1 VEAVTVQLSNIQ
13 SHENTK
19 FTLKPGLNFILA
31 EDNNVGKSTIFK
43 VLTAVAKAP
52 RVSVPKL
59 RALMRVGCLSAYAA
73 FAYSDGQVVAW
84 LKRENEKATPKM
96 FFEHTFDDGSVM
108 RGMSC
113 PTSLLDALGIV
124 LDEDGEVI
132 NFNDADSVQ
141 LISKVSTEADKVLT
155 HVILDA
161 RVELIKDN
169 MVKFYRELESDERIV
184 GARLEEAQAQVKK
197 LDYNPLVDEFFNQE
211 DELYALC
218 RACDTLECI
227 GHFEFLG
234 RPGIDEAAQFVDEYR
249 PIVQLISD
257 LSEVDFDLLGKD
269 LSIGDDLIMC
279 ASILRK
285 FADIDWD
292 MLAGN
297 AFTRANLE
305 NMRKMRSCILK
316 LRDAVEAI
324 NRLEKLQR
332 ECAKKE
338 QELASLKRE
347 LEKLMPTVECPVKG
361 KVLYSDEGCVPCSD

>member
-1 VEAVTVQLSNIQ
+1 METVTIQLSNIQ

-52 RVSVPKL
+52 KVSIPKL
-59 RALMRVGCLSAYAA
+59 KALMRVGCLSAYAA
-73 FAYSDGQVVAW
+73 FTYSDGQVIAW
-84 LKRENEKATPKM
+84 FKRESEDATPKM
-96 FFEHTFDDGSVM
+96 FFEHTFDDGSIT
-108 RGMSC
+108 RGMAC

-124 LDEDGEVI
+124 LDEENEVI

-161 RVELIKDN
+161 HVELIKDN
-169 MVKFYRELESDERIV
+169 LGRFYRELESDERVI

-218 RACDTLECI
+218 RACDILEPI
-227 GHFEFLG
+227 GHLEFLG
-234 RPGIDEAAQFVDEYR
+234 KSEVEEAAQFIEESR
-249 PIVQLISD
+249 PIVQFIKD
-257 LSEVDFDLLGKD
+257 LSEVDFELLERGVVVE
-269 LSIGDDLIMC
+269 DDLMMC

-285 FADIDWD
+285 FEGIDWD
-292 MLAGN
+292 ALVGN
-297 AFTRANLE
+297 AFTRANLV
-305 NMRKMRSCILK
+305 NMRKMRSCVLK
-316 LRDAVEAI
+316 FRDAAEAAT
-324 NRLEKLQR
+324 RLLRLQQ
-332 ECAKKE
+332 ECAVKE
-338 QELASLKRE
+338 KELARLKVE
-347 LEKLMPTVECPVKG
+347 LEQLMPVADCPVKG
-361 KVLYSDEGCVPCSD
+361 RVFYSDEGCVPCGD